1 MKDFLKSRR
10 DTHSMRLKFMAK
22 DFNSDWPQFE
32 AIYRCHI
39 VIAIYEGNQNDPTK
53 LKENIV
59 RLNKQMQDERRKL
72 VSLLVMNLE
81 KEKSYELDIE
91 KYFMFLPEVP
101 DQDLAIFLE
110 PAIQEITKESM
121 IFFAE
126 EIRKLR
132 SEDNDYIV
140 FNKNEERP

>member
-1 MKDFLKSRR
+1 
-10 DTHSMRLKFMAK
+10 
-22 DFNSDWPQFE
+22 
-32 AIYRCHI
+32 

-101 DQDLAIFLE
+101 D
-110 PAIQEITKESM
+110 
-121 IFFAE
+121 
-126 EIRKLR
+126 
-132 SEDNDYIV
+132 
-140 FNKNEERP
+140 

>member
-1 MKDFLKSRR
+1 
-10 DTHSMRLKFMAK
+10 
-22 DFNSDWPQFE
+22 
-32 AIYRCHI
+32 
-39 VIAIYEGNQNDPTK
+39 
-53 LKENIV
+53 
-59 RLNKQMQDERRKL
+59 
-72 VSLLVMNLE
+72 
-81 KEKSYELDIE
+81 
-91 KYFMFLPEVP
+91 
-101 DQDLAIFLE
+101 LAIFLE

>member
-1 MKDFLKSRR
+1 M
-10 DTHSMRLKFMAK
+10 
-22 DFNSDWPQFE
+22 
-32 AIYRCHI
+32 
-39 VIAIYEGNQNDPTK
+39 IAIYEGNQNDPTK

-101 DQDLAIFLE
+101 D
-110 PAIQEITKESM
+110 
-121 IFFAE
+121 
-126 EIRKLR
+126 
-132 SEDNDYIV
+132 
-140 FNKNEERP
+140 